1 MQLRVPLGKSEQ
13 VRFLADVQ
21 NLEVKRVIADAKV
34 IINARTG
41 SVVMNR
47 DVVLGSCAIAQGNL
61 SVTVDSQVNVSQP
74 NTPFAGGSTVVS
86 RNTSVNVN
94 EKGGSLQKS
103 TPVLASMK

>member
-1 MQLRVPLGKSEQ
+1 AQSIADAINKLRGVGTALPLDARTVQLRVPLGKSEQ

-47 DVVLGSCAIAQGNL
+47 DV
-61 SVTVDSQVNVSQP
+61 
-74 NTPFAGGSTVVS
+74 
-86 RNTSVNVN
+86 
-94 EKGGSLQKS
+94 
-103 TPVLASMK
+103 